1 MPNLDQLAA
10 GVVSDVQQKA
20 KPNAKKTNGGEV
32 TTRAADEDMADR
44 NWNPTI
50 VQGRDGIPRVDVMN
64 KLNPPNV
71 GTTED
76 PLYNIEN
83 PSWEESDWR
92 FNSIALDLPPTSKI
106 KPISTGNPC
115 LDGCQERASQIET
128 KCEILRQRVT
138 DALMKSG
145 CPTAYYALKKVE
157 NAGGCTSYV
166 LANNQP
172 NNQTTSTT
180 MNPQYTPQTNPY
192 YYAGTFQQP
201 QSAYPQQPTYQ
212 QPPVY
217 QQPVYQRP
225 PGM

>member
-10 GVVSDVQQKA
+10 GVVSDVQPKA
-20 KPNAKKTNGGEV
+20 KQNNNKKNNNGGGNI
-32 TTRAADEDMADR
+32 TTRGDEEMAEAE
-44 NWNPTI
+44 WKPTI
-50 VQGRDGIPRVDVMN
+50 IQGRDGIPRVDVMN
-64 KLNPPNV
+64 KEKEPNV
-71 GTTED
+71 GTVDE

-92 FNSIALDLPPTSKI
+92 FNMIALDLPPTSKI

-115 LDGCQERASQIET
+115 LDGCQERAAQVET

-166 LANNQP
+166 LANNQL
-172 NNQTTSTT
+172 NNQTTPAAV
-180 MNPQYTPQTNPY
+180 NPQYTPQTNPY
-192 YYAGTFQQP
+192 YYAGAFQQP
-201 QSAYPQQPTYQ
+201 QQQPAYQ

-225 PGM
+225 PGMY